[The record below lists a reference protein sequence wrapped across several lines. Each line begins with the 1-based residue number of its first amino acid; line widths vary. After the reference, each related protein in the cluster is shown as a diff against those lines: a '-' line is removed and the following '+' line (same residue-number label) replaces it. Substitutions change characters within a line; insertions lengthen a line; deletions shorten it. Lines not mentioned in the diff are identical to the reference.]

1 VNVAQAVRR
10 WPGPIRVTWRAAA
23 VAAAAAVLVGTAAGC
38 SSSNGFQGIYS
49 LPLPGGAPLGSHPY
63 TVKAVFANVV
73 DLVPHATVRVN
84 DVAVG
89 EVTGLSVPMG
99 SWNATVTM
107 VVNGDVRLPSNAI
120 AQLESSSLLGEQYVA
135 LGPEPGVPAQGTLG
149 NGGTIPLQR
158 TTQNATVEQVLGALS
173 MLLNGGGLAQIHT
186 ITVQMN
192 AALSGNEP
200 QVRSLLSEINTLV
213 TNLNAHR
220 SDITSALDGLN
231 QLSQTLSARDQQIGY
246 VLDNLGPGLAVLSQQ
261 RQQLVTMLDQLHTLS
276 GVAVSTI
283 NASQASAVADLKAL
297 APTLHNLAAAGN
309 SLPNSLQVLFTYPFT
324 DRVLGD
330 IKGDYLNTFLSV
342 TAQPGTCVYAPLVPG
357 QPKNVTNPAP
367 GEPLTCPPQP

>member
-1 VNVAQAVRR
+1 MSLADALRR
-10 WPGPIRVTWRAAA
+10 ARLPRRP
-23 VAAAAAVLVGTAAGC
+23 AAAACAVVLAVVLAGGIVAGC
-38 SSSNGFQGIYS
+38 GSSSGFQGIYS
-49 LPLPGGAPLGSHPY
+49 LPLPGGPALGSHPY

-73 DLVPHATVRVN
+73 DLVPHASVEVN

-107 VVNGDVRLPSNAI
+107 VVNGSVHLPGNAI
-120 AQLESSSLLGEQYVA
+120 AELESSSLLGEQYVELA
-135 LGPEPGVPAQGTLG
+135 PEPGGPASRAPLRDGA
-149 NGGTIPLQR
+149 TIPLQR

-173 MLLNGGGLAQIHT
+173 LLLNGGGLAQIHT
-186 ITVQMN
+186 ITVQLN
-192 AALSGNEP
+192 DALAGNEP
-200 QVRSLLSEINTLV
+200 QIRSLLSEIDTLV
-213 TNLNAHR
+213 TNLNARR

-246 VLDNLGPGLAVLSQQ
+246 VLDNLSPGLAVLNQQ
-261 RQQLVTMLDQLHTLS
+261 RQQLVTMLDELHTLS

-283 NASQASAVADLKAL
+283 NASEASAVADLKAL
-297 APTLHNLAAAGN
+297 APTLRNLADAGN
-309 SLPNSLQVLFTYPFT
+309 ALPDSLQVLFTYPFT
-324 DRVLGD
+324 NQVLND

-357 QPKNVTNPAP
+357 ATGVTTAPA
-367 GEPLTCPPQP
+367 GSPLTCPSQP

>member
-1 VNVAQAVRR
+1 MNIAQAARR
-10 WPGPIRVTWRAAA
+10 LRGARARRAAA
-23 VAAAAAVLVGTAAGC
+23 VAAGVAVLAVIAAGC

-107 VVNGDVRLPSNAI
+107 VVNGDVRLPGNAI
-120 AQLESSSLLGEQYVA
+120 AELESSSLLGEQYVS
-135 LGPEPGVPAQGTLG
+135 LGPEPGVPAQGTLL

-186 ITVQMN
+186 ITVQLN
-192 AALSGNEP
+192 AALAGNEP

-213 TNLNAHR
+213 SNLNARR

-231 QLSQTLSARDQQIGY
+231 QLSKTLSARDQQIGY
-246 VLDNLGPGLAVLSQQ
+246 VLDNLSPGLAVLSQQ

-297 APTLHNLAAAGN
+297 QPTLHNLAAAGN
-309 SLPNSLQVLFTYPFT
+309 ALPQSLQVLFTYPFT
-324 DRVLGD
+324 DQVLND

-357 QPKNVTNPAP
+357 TPTGVATQPS